1 MLFLNI
7 FFLFINLFFYNP
19 FNIFDRFVDIE
30 VAVANGIVDG
40 VESVVCAINVFS
52 ERLFTDGWDGNF
64 LAKDDRADL
73 IAEENGNFWFD
84 DVDFLLEKMKVFG
97 EDGVG
102 KFARIELRALAESCD
117 EVFVFFD
124 IVVDFIS
131 KFWRPIT
138 AFDAADGLKN
148 IFVNK
153 V

>member
-1 MLFLNI
+1 MTK
-7 FFLFINLFFYNP
+7 
-19 FNIFDRFVDIE
+19 E
-30 VAVANGIVDG
+30 
-40 VESVVCAINVFS
+40 
-52 ERLFTDGWDGNF
+52 
-64 LAKDDRADL
+64 DRADL

-84 DVDFLLEKMKVFG
+84 DVDFLLEKMEVFG

-102 KFARIELRALAESCD
+102 KFARIELRALAEICD
-117 EVFVFFD
+117 EIFVFFD
-124 IVVDFIS
+124 VVVDSIG

>member
-1 MLFLNI
+1 M
-7 FFLFINLFFYNP
+7 
-19 FNIFDRFVDIE
+19 
-30 VAVANGIVDG
+30 
-40 VESVVCAINVFS
+40 
-52 ERLFTDGWDGNF
+52 
-64 LAKDDRADL
+64 AKDDRADL

-102 KFARIELRALAESCD
+102 KFARIELRALAEICD
-117 EVFVFFD
+117 EIFVFFD
-124 IVVDFIS
+124 VAVDFIG
-131 KFWRPIT
+131 KFWCPIT

>member
-1 MLFLNI
+1 M
-7 FFLFINLFFYNP
+7 
-19 FNIFDRFVDIE
+19 
-30 VAVANGIVDG
+30 
-40 VESVVCAINVFS
+40 
-52 ERLFTDGWDGNF
+52 T
-64 LAKDDRADL
+64 KDDRTDL

-102 KFARIELRALAESCD
+102 KFARIELRALAEICD
-117 EVFVFFD
+117 EIFVFFD
-124 IVVDFIS
+124 VVIDSIG

>member
-1 MLFLNI
+1 MPFLNI

-40 VESVVCAINVFS
+40 VESVVCAINVSS

-102 KFARIELRALAESCD
+102 KFARIELRALAEICD

>member
-1 MLFLNI
+1 M
-7 FFLFINLFFYNP
+7 
-19 FNIFDRFVDIE
+19 
-30 VAVANGIVDG
+30 
-40 VESVVCAINVFS
+40 
-52 ERLFTDGWDGNF
+52 
-64 LAKDDRADL
+64 AKDDGADL

-102 KFARIELRALAESCD
+102 KFARIELRALAKICD
-117 EVFVFFD
+117 EIFVFFD
-124 IVVDFIS
+124 VVVNSIS